1 MKILIW
7 VKVLLSLI
15 LIIVFS
21 VCLINYIVDPYNLY
35 KTNLFK
41 NKPKEFEYMRLIKAI
56 NIEKIKPSSIVL
68 GTSRAEMAIDPD
80 HEYFI
85 KPSYNLANA
94 GSTMYETKYYLKEA
108 ILQGKLKKV
117 LLVADWRMFNDVSM
131 KKVIDFETYFENRN
145 IYKYL
150 LNYKV
155 FKDSLFTIKNKNIV
169 SLYNNN
175 GQMKEDYLYKIV
187 LSNGGHY
194 KTMIK
199 EEKNYYKE
207 LSDNNL
213 YKDTQKSSLLD
224 FIEILELCYK
234 NDIELDIVFGPS
246 HIRQWEAFDYY
257 KDYETLLTW
266 KKDLVEIVQKVAN
279 KFNKIPF
286 RIVDFAVYNEY
297 TSEKIP
303 TEENQS
309 MVYHYE
315 GSHYKP
321 KLGEML
327 LKSLSSGDY
336 HNNFGVEL
344 NNKNIDSHLQ
354 KLREDR
360 NKFINTKEYK
370 KEVFGEL
377 YQQEVNN

>member
-1 MKILIW
+1 MKSLIW

-175 GQMKEDYLYKIV
+175 GQMKEDYLNKIV

-327 LKSLSSGDY
+327 LKSISSGDY
-336 HNNFGVEL
+336 HNNFGAEL

>member
-1 MKILIW
+1 MKSLTWIKIL
-7 VKVLLSLI
+7 VSLI
-15 LIIVFS
+15 LIIILS
-21 VCLINYIVDPYNLY
+21 ICSINYIVDPYNLY
-35 KTNLFK
+35 KTNLLK
-41 NKPKEFEYMRLIKAI
+41 NKPKEFEYMRLVKAI
-56 NIEKIKPSSIVL
+56 NVEEIKPYSIVL

-155 FKDSLFTIKNKNIV
+155 FQYSLFTIKNKNIV

-175 GQMKEDYLYKIV
+175 GQMKEDYLNKIV

>member
-1 MKILIW
+1 MKSLIW

-117 LLVADWRMFNDVSM
+117 LLVADWRMFNDVNM
-131 KKVIDFETYFENRN
+131 KQVADFETYFENRN

-175 GQMKEDYLYKIV
+175 GQMKEDYLNKIV

-370 KEVFGEL
+370 KEVFGED
-377 YQQEVNN
+377 

>member
-1 MKILIW
+1 
-7 VKVLLSLI
+7 
-15 LIIVFS
+15 
-21 VCLINYIVDPYNLY
+21 
-35 KTNLFK
+35 
-41 NKPKEFEYMRLIKAI
+41 MRLIKAI
-56 NIEKIKPSSIVL
+56 NIEKIKPISIVL

-155 FKDSLFTIKNKNIV
+155 FQDSLFTIKNKNIV

-175 GQMKEDYLYKIV
+175 GQMKEDYLNKIV

-279 KFNKIPF
+279 KFNNIPF

-344 NNKNIDSHLQ
+344 NNNNIDSHLQ

-360 NKFINTKEYK
+360 NKFINTKEYR
-370 KEVFGEL
+370 KEVFGEW
-377 YQQEVNN
+377 YQQKVNN

>member
-1 MKILIW
+1 MKSLIW
-7 VKVLLSLI
+7 IKVLLSLI

-56 NIEKIKPSSIVL
+56 NIEKIKPISIVL

-155 FKDSLFTIKNKNIV
+155 FQDSLFTIKNKNIV

-175 GQMKEDYLYKIV
+175 GQMKEDYLNKIV

-309 MVYHYE
+309 MGYHYE

-344 NNKNIDSHLQ
+344 NNNNIDSHLQ

-360 NKFINTKEYK
+360 NKFINTKEYR
-370 KEVFGEL
+370 KEVFGE
-377 YQQEVNN
+377 

>member
-1 MKILIW
+1 MKSLIW

-41 NKPKEFEYMRLIKAI
+41 NKPKDYEQMRIVKILK
-56 NIEKIKPSSIVL
+56 IEEIKPVSLIL
-68 GTSRAEMAIDPD
+68 GSSRAEVAIDPNSSF
-80 HEYFI
+80 FI
-85 KPSYNLANA
+85 KPAFNAANA
-94 GSTMYETKYYLKEA
+94 GATIYESKLYLQHA
-108 ILQGKLKKV
+108 INKSYIKKV

-175 GQMKEDYLYKIV
+175 GQMKEDYLNKIV

-344 NNKNIDSHLQ
+344 NNNNIDSHLQ

-377 YQQEVNN
+377 YQQKVNN

>member
-1 MKILIW
+1 MKSLIW
-7 VKVLLSLI
+7 IKVLLSLI

-56 NIEKIKPSSIVL
+56 NIEKIKPISIVL

-155 FKDSLFTIKNKNIV
+155 FQDSLFTIKNKNIV

-175 GQMKEDYLYKIV
+175 GQMKEDYLNKIV

-257 KDYETLLTW
+257 KDYEALLTW

-279 KFNKIPF
+279 KFNNIPF

-344 NNKNIDSHLQ
+344 NNNNIDSHLQ

-360 NKFINTKEYK
+360 NKFINTKEYR
-370 KEVFGEL
+370 KEVFGE
-377 YQQEVNN
+377 

>member
-1 MKILIW
+1 MKSLIW
-7 VKVLLSLI
+7 IKVLLSLI

-56 NIEKIKPSSIVL
+56 NIEKIKPISIVL

-155 FKDSLFTIKNKNIV
+155 FQDSLFTIKNKNIV

-175 GQMKEDYLYKIV
+175 GQMKEDYLNKIV

-344 NNKNIDSHLQ
+344 NNNNIDSHLQ

-360 NKFINTKEYK
+360 NKFINTKEYR
-370 KEVFGEL
+370 KEVFGE
-377 YQQEVNN
+377 

>member
-1 MKILIW
+1 MKSLIW
-7 VKVLLSLI
+7 IKVLLSLI

-56 NIEKIKPSSIVL
+56 NIEKIKPISIVL

-155 FKDSLFTIKNKNIV
+155 FQDSLFTIKNKNIV

-175 GQMKEDYLYKIV
+175 GQMKEDYLNKIV

-257 KDYETLLTW
+257 KDYEILLTW

-279 KFNKIPF
+279 KFNNIPF

-344 NNKNIDSHLQ
+344 NNNNIDSHMQ

-360 NKFINTKEYK
+360 NKFINTKEYR
-370 KEVFGEL
+370 KEVFGE
-377 YQQEVNN
+377 

>member
-1 MKILIW
+1 MKSLIW

-155 FKDSLFTIKNKNIV
+155 FQDSLFTIKNKNIV

-175 GQMKEDYLYKIV
+175 GQMKEDYLNKIV

-257 KDYETLLTW
+257 KDYEILLTW

-279 KFNKIPF
+279 KFNNIPF

-344 NNKNIDSHLQ
+344 NNNNIDSHLQ

-360 NKFINTKEYK
+360 NKFINTKEYR
-370 KEVFGEL
+370 KEVFGE
-377 YQQEVNN
+377 

>member
-1 MKILIW
+1 MKSLIW

-175 GQMKEDYLYKIV
+175 GQMKEDYLNKIV

>member
-1 MKILIW
+1 MKSLIW

-155 FKDSLFTIKNKNIV
+155 FQDSLFTIKNKNIV

-175 GQMKEDYLYKIV
+175 GQMKEDYLNKIV

-279 KFNKIPF
+279 KFNNIPF

-303 TEENQS
+303 IEENQS

-344 NNKNIDSHLQ
+344 NNNNIDSHLQ

-360 NKFINTKEYK
+360 NKFINTKEYR
-370 KEVFGEL
+370 KEVFGE
-377 YQQEVNN
+377 

>member
-1 MKILIW
+1 MKSLIW
-7 VKVLLSLI
+7 IKVLLSLI

-56 NIEKIKPSSIVL
+56 NIEKIKPISIVL
-68 GTSRAEMAIDPD
+68 GTSRAEMAIDPE

-155 FKDSLFTIKNKNIV
+155 FQDSLFTIKNKNIV

-175 GQMKEDYLYKIV
+175 GQMKEDYLNKIV

-257 KDYETLLTW
+257 KDYEILLTW

-279 KFNKIPF
+279 KFNNIPF

-344 NNKNIDSHLQ
+344 NNNNIDSHLQ

-360 NKFINTKEYK
+360 NKFINTKEYR
-370 KEVFGEL
+370 KEVFGE
-377 YQQEVNN
+377 

>member
-1 MKILIW
+1 MKSLIW
-7 VKVLLSLI
+7 IKVLLSLI

-56 NIEKIKPSSIVL
+56 NIEKIKPISIVL

-155 FKDSLFTIKNKNIV
+155 FQDSLFTIKNKNIV

-175 GQMKEDYLYKIV
+175 GQMKEDYLNKIV

-279 KFNKIPF
+279 KFNNIPF

-344 NNKNIDSHLQ
+344 NNNNIDSHLQ

-360 NKFINTKEYK
+360 NKFINTKEYR
-370 KEVFGEL
+370 KEVFGEW
-377 YQQEVNN
+377 YQQKVNN

>member
-1 MKILIW
+1 MKSLIW
-7 VKVLLSLI
+7 IKVLLSLI

-56 NIEKIKPSSIVL
+56 NIEKIKPISIVL

-155 FKDSLFTIKNKNIV
+155 FQDSLFTIKNKNIV

-175 GQMKEDYLYKIV
+175 GQMKEDYLNKIV

-257 KDYETLLTW
+257 KDYEILLTW
-266 KKDLVEIVQKVAN
+266 KKDLVEIIQKVAN
-279 KFNKIPF
+279 KFNNIPF

-344 NNKNIDSHLQ
+344 NNNNIDSHLQ

-360 NKFINTKEYK
+360 NKFINTKEYR
-370 KEVFGEL
+370 KEVFGE
-377 YQQEVNN
+377 

>member
-1 MKILIW
+1 MKSLIW

-117 LLVADWRMFNDVSM
+117 LLVADWRMFNDVNM
-131 KKVIDFETYFENRN
+131 KQVADFETYFENRN

-175 GQMKEDYLYKIV
+175 GQMKEDYLNKIV

-344 NNKNIDSHLQ
+344 NNNNIDSHLQ

>member
-1 MKILIW
+1 MKSLIW
-7 VKVLLSLI
+7 IKVLLSLI

-56 NIEKIKPSSIVL
+56 NIEKIKPISIVL

-155 FKDSLFTIKNKNIV
+155 FQDSLFTIKNKNIV

-175 GQMKEDYLYKIV
+175 GQMKEDYLNKIV

-279 KFNKIPF
+279 KFNNIPF

-344 NNKNIDSHLQ
+344 NNNNIDSHLQ
-354 KLREDR
+354 KLKEDR
-360 NKFINTKEYK
+360 NKFINTKEYR
-370 KEVFGEL
+370 KEVFGE
-377 YQQEVNN
+377 

>member
-1 MKILIW
+1 MKSLIW
-7 VKVLLSLI
+7 IKVLLSLI

-56 NIEKIKPSSIVL
+56 NIEKIKPISIVL

-155 FKDSLFTIKNKNIV
+155 FQDSLFTIKNKNIV

-175 GQMKEDYLYKIV
+175 GQMKEDYLNKIV

-279 KFNKIPF
+279 KFNNIPF

-344 NNKNIDSHLQ
+344 NNNNIDSHLQ

-360 NKFINTKEYK
+360 NKFINTKEYR
-370 KEVFGEL
+370 KEVFGE
-377 YQQEVNN
+377 

>member
-1 MKILIW
+1 MTYLGIL
-7 VKVLLSLI
+7 
-15 LIIVFS
+15 
-21 VCLINYIVDPYNLY
+21 NL
-35 KTNLFK
+35 
-41 NKPKEFEYMRLIKAI
+41 E
-56 NIEKIKPSSIVL
+56 
-68 GTSRAEMAIDPD
+68 
-80 HEYFI
+80 
-85 KPSYNLANA
+85 
-94 GSTMYETKYYLKEA
+94 
-108 ILQGKLKKV
+108 
-117 LLVADWRMFNDVSM
+117 
-131 KKVIDFETYFENRN
+131 
-145 IYKYL
+145 
-150 LNYKV
+150 
-155 FKDSLFTIKNKNIV
+155 
-169 SLYNNN
+169 
-175 GQMKEDYLYKIV
+175 
-187 LSNGGHY
+187 
-194 KTMIK
+194 
-199 EEKNYYKE
+199 
-207 LSDNNL
+207 
-213 YKDTQKSSLLD
+213 D

-279 KFNKIPF
+279 KFNNIPF

-344 NNKNIDSHLQ
+344 NNNNIDSHLQ

-360 NKFINTKEYK
+360 NKFINTKEYR
-370 KEVFGEL
+370 KEVFGE
-377 YQQEVNN
+377 

>member
-1 MKILIW
+1 MAKKAAVTREDILEQA
-7 VKVLLSLI
+7 LSEI
-15 LIIVFS
+15 RGKFGDGAI
-21 VCLINYIVDPYNLY
+21 
-35 KTNLFK
+35 
-41 NKPKEFEYMRLIKAI
+41 MRLGDEVQRAVEVI
-56 NIEKIKPSSIVL
+56 PSGILPLDVAL
-68 GTSRAEMAIDPD
+68 GIGGVPRGRVVEIFGPEGEFGDGKTR
-80 HEYFI
+80 
-85 KPSYNLANA
+85 
-94 GSTMYETKYYLKEA
+94 
-108 ILQGKLKKV
+108 ILDDKG
-117 LLVADWRMFNDVSM
+117 
-131 KKVIDFETYFENRN
+131 
-145 IYKYL
+145 
-150 LNYKV
+150 
-155 FKDSLFTIKNKNIV
+155 NKTGN
-169 SLYNNN
+169 
-175 GQMKEDYLYKIV
+175 KIV

-279 KFNKIPF
+279 KFNNIPF

-344 NNKNIDSHLQ
+344 NNNNIDSHLQ

-360 NKFINTKEYK
+360 NKFINTKEYR
-370 KEVFGEL
+370 KEVFGE
-377 YQQEVNN
+377 

>member
-1 MKILIW
+1 MKSLIW

-175 GQMKEDYLYKIV
+175 GQMKEDYLNKIV

-344 NNKNIDSHLQ
+344 NNNNIDSHLQ

>member
-1 MKILIW
+1 MKSLIW
-7 VKVLLSLI
+7 IKVLLSLI

-56 NIEKIKPSSIVL
+56 NIEKIKPISIVL

-155 FKDSLFTIKNKNIV
+155 FQDSLFTIKNKNIV

-175 GQMKEDYLYKIV
+175 GQMKEDYLNKIV

-257 KDYETLLTW
+257 KDYEILLTW

-279 KFNKIPF
+279 KFNNIPF

-344 NNKNIDSHLQ
+344 NNNNIDSHLQ

-360 NKFINTKEYK
+360 NKFINTKEYR
-370 KEVFGEL
+370 KEVFGE
-377 YQQEVNN
+377 

>member
-1 MKILIW
+1 MKSLIW
-7 VKVLLSLI
+7 IKVLLSLI

-56 NIEKIKPSSIVL
+56 NIEKIKPISIVL

-117 LLVADWRMFNDVSM
+117 LLVADWRMFNDVNM
-131 KKVIDFETYFENRN
+131 KQVADFETYFENRN

-155 FKDSLFTIKNKNIV
+155 FQDSLFTIKNKNIV

-175 GQMKEDYLYKIV
+175 GQMKEDYLNKIV

-327 LKSLSSGDY
+327 LKSLSSGYY

-377 YQQEVNN
+377 YQQKVNN

>member
-1 MKILIW
+1 MKSLTWIKIL
-7 VKVLLSLI
+7 VSLI

-35 KTNLFK
+35 KTNLLK

-175 GQMKEDYLYKIV
+175 GQMKEDYLNKIV

-360 NKFINTKEYK
+360 NKFINTKEYR
-370 KEVFGEL
+370 KEVFGE
-377 YQQEVNN
+377 